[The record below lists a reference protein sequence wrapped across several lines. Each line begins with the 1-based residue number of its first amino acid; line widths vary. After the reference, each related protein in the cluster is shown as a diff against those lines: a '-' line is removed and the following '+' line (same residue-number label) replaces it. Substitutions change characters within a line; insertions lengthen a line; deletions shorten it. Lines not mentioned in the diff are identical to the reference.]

1 MAWSPEED
9 RKLFEALLVVISYGK
24 PDPKLESLFEEQLR
38 LREQIVDEKNQTV
51 H

>member
-9 RKLFEALLVVISYGK
+9 RKLFEALLVVVRDVR
-24 PDPKLESLFEEQLR
+24 PDPKLEWLFEEQLR
-38 LREQIVDEKNQTV
+38 LREQMVDEQDQAS

>member
-9 RKLFEALLVVISYGK
+9 RKLYEALLIVISYGQ
-24 PDPKLESLFEEQLR
+24 PNPKLQSLFEEQLR
-38 LREQIVDEKNQTV
+38 LREQMVDEQDQAL